1 MHIIGISMRLLTDR
15 TALIQAVDRLSNQGG
30 FAVKLGELALL
41 ADQNNLK
48 RLVDAFPDHFIPNR
62 TLRIVHVERNN
73 NLLEGHR

>member
-1 MHIIGISMRLLTDR
+1 M
-15 TALIQAVDRLSNQGG
+15 IQAVDRLSNQGG